1 MRPSSTRR
9 VTATAAVCSLVLTVA
24 GCGTSGGLQNTSAP
38 VVLIVSSLLAG
49 NAPFGDVL
57 STDGTL
63 PEDTVVVTLIARMKN
78 PSDLSQPGLQDILV
92 ERYEV
97 TFSRTDGGTAKPP
110 GFQRAIS
117 AKVRVTP
124 NGSTTETITGLTLV
138 LVPSTLK
145 SQPPL
150 SHLILPGFEPVTGF
164 VSIQATATVRFF
176 GHTIAGDAVQ
186 AEAAIGLNFADFA
199 D

>member
-1 MRPSSTRR
+1 MSLPNARR
-9 VTATAAVCSLVLTVA
+9 AFATAAVCSLVITLTA
-24 GCGTSGGLQNTSAP
+24 CGTSGGLQNTSAP
-38 VVLIVSSLLAG
+38 VTLIISSLTAS
-49 NAPFGDVL
+49 NTPFGDIL
-57 STDGTL
+57 NTDGTI
-63 PEDTVVVTLIARMKN
+63 PVDSVSVSLIARMKN
-78 PSDLSQPGLQDILV
+78 PADATQPALQDILL

-97 TFSRTDGGTAKPP
+97 TFSRTDGGAAVPP
-110 GFQRAIS
+110 GFQRAMS

-124 NGSTTETITGLTLV
+124 HGSPTESITGVTLV
-138 LVPSTLK
+138 LVPSTHK

-150 SHLILPGFEPVTGF
+150 SHLILPGFEPDTGF
-164 VSIQATATVRFF
+164 INIQATATVRFF

>member
-1 MRPSSTRR
+1 
-9 VTATAAVCSLVLTVA
+9 
-24 GCGTSGGLQNTSAP
+24 
-38 VVLIVSSLLAG
+38 
-49 NAPFGDVL
+49 
-57 STDGTL
+57 
-63 PEDTVVVTLIARMKN
+63 MKN
-78 PSDLSQPGLQDILV
+78 PSDLSQPALQDILL

-97 TFSRTDGGTAKPP
+97 TFNRTDGGTVKPP
-110 GFQRAIS
+110 GFQRALS

-124 NGSTTETITGLTLV
+124 HGSPTETITGLTLV
-138 LVPSTLK
+138 LVPSTHK

-164 VSIQATATVRFF
+164 VNIQATATVRFF
-176 GHTIAGDAVQ
+176 GHTIAGDVVQ

>member
-1 MRPSSTRR
+1 MTRQSR
-9 VTATAAVCSLVLTVA
+9 RRAFAASVLCGLVMTLSA
-24 GCGTSGGLQNTSAP
+24 CGTTGGLQNTSAP
-38 VVLIVSSLLAG
+38 VTLIVSSLLAS
-49 NAPFGDVL
+49 NTPFGDIL

-63 PEDTVVVTLIARMKN
+63 PVDSVSVSLIARMKN
-78 PSDLSQPGLQDILV
+78 PTDATQPALQDILL

-97 TFSRTDGGTAKPP
+97 TFSRTDGGAATPP
-110 GFQRAIS
+110 GFQRAMA

-124 NGSTTETITGLTLV
+124 HGSPTETITAVSLV
-138 LVPSTLK
+138 LVPSTHK

-150 SHLILPGFEPVTGF
+150 SHLILPGFEPDTGF
-164 VSIQATATVRFF
+164 VNIQATATVRFF
-176 GHTIAGDAVQ
+176 GKTIAGDAVQ

>member
-1 MRPSSTRR
+1 MPSSARR
-9 VTATAAVCSLVLTVA
+9 AMATVAVCSLVLAVA
-24 GCGTSGGLQNTSAP
+24 GCGTSGGLGNTPAP
-38 VVLIVSSLLAG
+38 VILIVSSLLAA
-49 NAPFGDVL
+49 NAPFGDIL

-63 PEDTVVVTLIARMKN
+63 PEDSVSVTLIARMKN
-78 PSDLSQPGLQDILV
+78 PSDLSQPALQDILL

-97 TFSRTDGGTAKPP
+97 TFNRTDGGTVKPP
-110 GFQRAIS
+110 GFQRALS

-124 NGSTTETITGLTLV
+124 HGSPTETITGLTLV
-138 LVPSTLK
+138 LVPSTHK

-164 VSIQATATVRFF
+164 VNIQATATVRFF
-176 GHTIAGDAVQ
+176 GHTIAGDVVQ